1 MSRSRDTT
9 KKIISITGGLVTTA
23 TDLAVITTAF
33 AGGLMIA
40 NMGARPGRPSTW
52 KVPFQFTD
60 LIFNAWSESKFRRAL
75 GRAAGRGLVEKLE
88 KNYQLSAAGRK
99 RLRELLPDYKKP
111 TDWDGRLWL
120 ITYDIP
126 DDIKKKRDKFREFLD
141 QVGCRMVQESVWLSV
156 KDPRR
161 WVGAQIDSFRLQGRV
176 IVSCLGKDGSLGE
189 EDVTKMITRIFK
201 LKQLNQ
207 MYLKWLKSANQT
219 EAEGIF
225 HHGLQFLSILRDDPV
240 LPRQL
245 LPPDW
250 AGDKAFSLFEK
261 KIKPYLGSLGSYL
274 HIL

>member
-60 LIFNAWSESKFRRAL
+60 LIFNAWSQSKFRRAL
-75 GRAAGRGLVEKLE
+75 GRAVGRGLVEKLAE
-88 KNYQLSAAGRK
+88 SYRLTPVGRK
-99 RLRELLPDYKKP
+99 RLRELLPSYKKP
-111 TDWDGRLWL
+111 TEWDGRLWL

-126 DDIKKKRDKFREFLD
+126 DDIKKKRDQFREFLD
-141 QVGCRMVQESVWLSV
+141 QIGCRMVQESVWLSV

-189 EDVTKMITRIFK
+189 EDVTKMISRIFN

-207 MYLKWLKSANQT
+207 RYLKWLKSANQT

-240 LPRQL
+240 LPSRL
-245 LPPDW
+245 LPIDW
-250 AGDKAFSLFEK
+250 MGDKALSSFEK
-261 KIKPYLGSLGSYL
+261 KIKPYMGRLGSYL
-274 HIL
+274 YIL